1 MMKIV
6 ILFLSC
12 ILSWCH
18 GSKLENWRD
27 PSIDGSIQP
36 DALQSA
42 SRNPKLFFGVSS
54 IKLPL
59 DLSVHYRSL
68 KEIYQDLTLADD

>member
-1 MMKIV
+1 MMRIV
-6 ILFLSC
+6 ILFLSF
-12 ILSWCH
+12 ISSRCH

-27 PSIDGSIQP
+27 PNLDGSIQP

-54 IKLPL
+54 IKLPIA
-59 DLSVHYRSL
+59 LSLQYIH
-68 KEIYQDLTLADD
+68 TLSRKG